1 MNCNTYMK
9 WESIS
14 AMRMNKVQPNINNMG
29 GFYMQNTGENK
40 LDRNST
46 YEKTPFILSEKNR
59 QKNKHFR
66 FQGCYSFWGKRQW

>member
-1 MNCNTYMK
+1 MK

-14 AMRMNKVQPNINNMG
+14 AMRVNKVQPNINNMG
-29 GFYMQNTGENK
+29 EFHMQNTGENK

-59 QKNKHFR
+59 QKKNFR
-66 FQGCYSFWGKRQW
+66 FQGCYSFWGNRQW